1 MVDFEYR
8 KLRGRIVEKY
18 GTQDA
23 FAKALGL
30 SKNAL
35 SRKMTCKTMFSQN
48 DIEKC
53 CSLLEIEK
61 PKLANISFHSTVGDR
76 L

>member
-1 MVDFEYR
+1 MINFEYR

-23 FAKALGL
+23 FAKVLGL

-35 SRKMTCKTMFSQN
+35 SRKMTCRTMFSQN

-53 CSLLEIEK
+53 CAFLELK
-61 PKLANISFHSTVGDR
+61 SPRLVNISSRSAVGDR